1 VHGQYNID
9 ECRRR
14 KRKHIVEKECDT
26 NKVFLEQG
34 LPLSLKNGQ
43 RQENLLFF
51 KRKEEELHNHIPLK
65 VFWISLGN
73 SLEYLIG
80 LHFIYC
86 PYHYFFS

>member
-1 VHGQYNID
+1 VRH
-9 ECRRR
+9 
-14 KRKHIVEKECDT
+14 K
-26 NKVFLEQG
+26 QG
-34 LPLSLKNGQ
+34 ILGARASPEPQKWPTTRELA
-43 RQENLLFF
+43 FF